1 MKGSD
6 QIGEEELLRLCIAEE
21 MRTRQEALVRRMQ
34 VMMALVVLTM
44 IGSALA
50 PRPWCLPVLLLMLA
64 EIAIFGGIAVH
75 GVEMRARLTKRQN
88 RSWYRTVMLLGL
100 LPRREGLL

>member
-6 QIGEEELLRLCIAEE
+6 QIGEEEVLRLVIAEE
-21 MRTRQEALVRRMQ
+21 MRSRQAKLVQRMRL
-34 VMMALVVLTM
+34 MMALVVLTM

-50 PRPWCLPVLLLMLA
+50 PKPWCTAALFLMLA
-64 EIAIFGGIAVH
+64 EIAIYGGIAVH

-88 RSWYRTVMLLGL
+88 RSWYRTVMLQGL
-100 LPRREGLL
+100 LPRKEGLL

>member
-6 QIGEEELLRLCIAEE
+6 QIGEEELLRLCVAQEKR
-21 MRTRQEALVRRMQ
+21 MRQETLVRRMRL
-34 VMMALVVLTM
+34 MMALIVLTM

-50 PRPWCLPVLLLMLA
+50 PKPWCLAVLLLMLA

-88 RSWYRTVMLLGL
+88 RS
-100 LPRREGLL
+100 